1 MVLRRTRAQRTSTGR
16 RERRPEGR
24 RRAARRTGLQA
35 GLPQAA
41 FLFGCTL
48 LFSFAQ
54 MPFGSMPVAPAFFA
68 ALLAFDEAAVWG
80 MAGIVAGALVGVW
93 RGAMMQ
99 GWQLPVCIAISLAM
113 PIARRLLAPRWH
125 GAVFAL
131 SALLAALPTIF
142 VESARFLPALR
153 CLELAACVLILT
165 PVFGRLLRLLSE
177 RADARADDALCALLF
192 ILCVLCGLCG
202 MNAGFLARTLAAM
215 GTACMAFACGPGAG
229 VAFGGATGLTLALLG
244 RTPAEGVFL
253 LVTGLL
259 CGVARRWGRWGAAGA
274 VGAAALCAGATVDP
288 SFFRPG
294 PVCSALAAA
303 STPALCPPAWMDRL
317 CARIEPLFGRETAV
331 DALRNLAF
339 HSVRDVASGIREM
352 TDALP
357 APDAPDE
364 TEAARVERFA
374 QSLCAGCER
383 REQCWNERYERTR
396 RRVLRML
403 RALPERTD
411 EEAVRI
417 AREMGCL
424 QPERFAQVRRE
435 QLKQERHEH
444 AVYTRCVEQRATIRR
459 QLGAVSHAVSHLSG
473 ELLEGADAPLGAAI
487 DRALMRAGLRARVS
501 YAARS
506 GGRARALIERA
517 DGATVDRLRVA
528 VEAGTG
534 RPMRCLMEELSQ
546 EELYFEEEA
555 ALDAEVTVQSVRKA
569 GEEVAGDSNRTSRL
583 RGGRCFAALSDG
595 MGSGGTARRESQA
608 TLRLLERCL
617 RTGYSRAQTLKA
629 VNSLMLSCAGEDVF
643 ATLDLCLL
651 DLYAGRATLDKLG
664 ACTSFLL
671 RGADCEAF
679 TADALPLGMLPD
691 VQPCS
696 RQIELEAGD
705 LIVMMTDGVA
715 DAFPR
720 GEDGIRQAILQTQAQ
735 GTKALCSSLIER
747 ALRAQRGAAGDD
759 MTVMCVRIVPTGAR
773 ERRRAR
779 TIQ

>member
-16 RERRPEGR
+16 RDRRTERR
-24 RRAARRTGLQA
+24 RRAARRAGLQA

-54 MPFGSMPVAPAFFA
+54 MPFGSMPAAPAFFA

-80 MAGIVAGALVGVW
+80 MAGVVAGALAGVW

-113 PIARRLLAPRWH
+113 PVARRLCAPRWH

-131 SALLAALPTIF
+131 SALAASLPTLF

-165 PVFGRLLRLLSE
+165 PVFGRLLHLLTD
-177 RADARADDALCALLF
+177 RADARADDVLCALLF

-202 MNAGFLARTLAAM
+202 MNAGFLARMLAAV
-215 GTACMAFACGPGAG
+215 GTACIALACGPGAG
-229 VAFGGATGLTLALLG
+229 VAFGGATGLTLTLLG
-244 RTPAEGVFL
+244 RTPAEGVLL
-253 LVTGLL
+253 LVAGLL
-259 CGVARRWGRWGAAGA
+259 CGVARRWGRWGVAGA
-274 VGAAALCAGATVDP
+274 MGAAALCAGATVDP
-288 SFFRPG
+288 SLFRPG
-294 PVCSALAAA
+294 PMASVLAAA
-303 STPALCPPAWMDRL
+303 CAPALCPPAWLDRL
-317 CARIEPLFGRETAV
+317 CARVEPLLDRETAA
-331 DALRNLAF
+331 DAVRSLAF
-339 HSVRDVASGIREM
+339 HGVRDMANGIREM

-374 QSLCAGCER
+374 QNLCARCER
-383 REQCWNERYERTR
+383 RERCWNERYERTR
-396 RRVLRML
+396 RRVLRLL
-403 RALPERTD
+403 RPLPERTD
-411 EEAVRI
+411 EETERV

-424 QPERFAQVRRE
+424 QPERFAQARRE
-435 QLKQERHEH
+435 QLQQERHEH
-444 AVYTRCVEQRATIRR
+444 AVYARCVEQRAAIRR
-459 QLGAVSHAVSHLSG
+459 QLGAVSQAVSRLSG
-473 ELLEGADAPLGAAI
+473 DMLDGADAQLGAAI
-487 DRALMRAGLRARVS
+487 DRALARAGLRARVA

-506 GGRARALIERA
+506 GGRVRALIERA
-517 DGATVDRLRVA
+517 DGATADRLRA
-528 VEAGTG
+528 AAEAGAG

-546 EELYFEEEA
+546 EELYFEEDA
-555 ALDAEVTVQSVRKA
+555 PLDAEVTVQSVRKA
-569 GEEVAGDSNRTSRL
+569 GEEVAGDGSRTGRL

-595 MGSGGTARRESQA
+595 MGSGGAARRESQA

-617 RTGYSRAQTLKA
+617 RTGYSRAQALKA
-629 VNSLMLSCAGEDVF
+629 VNSLMLACAGEDVF

-651 DLYAGRATLDKLG
+651 DLYEGRATLDKLG

-671 RGADCEAF
+671 RGDECEAF
-679 TADALPLGMLPD
+679 EADALPLGMLPD

-696 RQIELEAGD
+696 RQIELETGD

-715 DAFPR
+715 DAIP
-720 GEDGIRQAILQTQAQ
+720 GGMEGVRQAILSARAQ
-735 GTKALCSSLIER
+735 EPRALCRSLIER

-773 ERRRAR
+773 ERRRAP
-779 TIQ
+779 